1 MSSYRQ
7 FKSPDGHVVRVK
19 VGFSWQAFF
28 VGSWR
33 AMARRTWPL
42 VLTALGYLAFLRTG
56 PPFHQSPRLLALT
69 ALVLLFYFAYMVF
82 CGLFGNRWL
91 VSSLL
96 RRGFRQVVDDPH

>member
-1 MSSYRQ
+1 MSTYRQ
-7 FKSPDGHVVRVK
+7 FKSADGHVVRVK

-33 AMARRTWPL
+33 LMLRRTWPL
-42 VLTALGYLAFLRTG
+42 FIVVIGYLAFLRKG
-56 PPFHQSPRLLALT
+56 PPVHESPRLVALLL
-69 ALVLLFYFAYMVF
+69 LVLVFYVGYMVF

-96 RRGFRQVVDDPH
+96 RRGFRPVVDDPS